1 VKVLNDEQ
9 FNALEWAELTDL
21 QELTGAKIED
31 IEPIGDG
38 AASCCGVVLYLRRM
52 DGSRAAVSINTPE
65 KIGDSLYIDIA
76 PIKTGGNF
84 LEDMIKAV
92 WEEIESYERNSSM

>member
-1 VKVLNDEQ
+1 MLNDEQ
-9 FNALEWAELTDL
+9 FNTLEWAELTDI
-21 QELTGAKIED
+21 QELVGAKIEGL
-31 IEPIGDG
+31 EPISNG
-38 AASCCGVVLYLRRM
+38 AAMCGLVLYLRRM
-52 DGSRAAVSINTPE
+52 DGSKAAVSVNTPE
-65 KIGDSLYIDIA
+65 EIGDSLYIDIA

>member
-1 VKVLNDEQ
+1 MPNDEQ
-9 FNALEWAELTDL
+9 FNTLEWAELTDI
-21 QELTGAKIED
+21 QEIAGAKIEGL
-31 IEPIGDG
+31 EPISDG
-38 AASCCGVVLYLRRM
+38 AAMCGLVLYLRRM
-52 DGSRAAVSINTPE
+52 DGSKAAVSINTPE

-76 PIKTGGNF
+76 PIKTRGNF